1 MTRLSITSW
10 KTRPPPEQ
18 RESLGFAAGFDSTE
32 AELLVLG
39 LRPAG
44 MEDKWFICFHQGWLL
59 FHRSWTGVCIYGL
72 QLERAA
78 DGVHVGDSW
87 VNRDPTQYKG
97 TDLEYDRKL
106 ARFLIDA
113 LLLKRPAV
121 FPLPAGV
128 EHSPPGAYQ
137 HSVVGRAF
145 PESPPAAPAADPD
158 SSKS

>member
-10 KTRPPPEQ
+10 KTLPPPQ
-18 RESLGFAAGFDSTE
+18 VRASLGFTALFDSAE

-72 QLERAA
+72 QLERRA
-78 DGVHVGDSW
+78 DGVHVRDSW
-87 VNRDPTQYKG
+87 VNRDPAQYKG

-106 ARFLIDA
+106 MRFLIDA
-113 LLLKRPAV
+113 LLLHRVAE

-128 EHSPPGAYQ
+128 ENMPPGAYQ

-145 PESPPAAPAADPD
+145 PESRPAD
-158 SSKS
+158 SSPDPERSKT

>member
-1 MTRLSITSW
+1 MTRLDITSW
-10 KTRPPPEQ
+10 KTLPPPEQ
-18 RESLGFAAGFDSTE
+18 RESLGFTAVFNDAE

-44 MEDKWFICFHQGWLL
+44 MDDKWFICFHQGWLL

-72 QLERAA
+72 QLERLAG
-78 DGVHVGDSW
+78 GVQVRDSW
-87 VNRDPTQYKG
+87 VNRDPSQYKG
-97 TDLEYDRKL
+97 TELEYDRKL

-113 LLLKRPAV
+113 LLLRRPAV

-128 EHSPPGAYQ
+128 EHMPPGAYQ

-145 PESPPAAPAADPD
+145 PESPPAEPPPGPEAA
-158 SSKS
+158 